1 MKNKKG
7 FMFVETIMVMTI
19 LTTILLTIF
28 ITFSRVLLSEKRR
41 AMFDDTSYLYRT
53 YLIEDYLNSLDISN
67 YIKTYLVDAN
77 RKIVLLRPDNSFL
90 YDASK
95 LTIEG
100 SIEKEKMIFSSKV
113 LSTTSGQSV
122 LNIANMYITYYNVN
136 DLKECISKTG
146 KNICQG
152 NTSMEDLYNLQN
164 TNIYY
169 YLKTL
174 SGTGDGYR
182 LIVEYQDS
190 YIDYKKS
197 KNLDKDGSC
206 PNNYVK
212 SKDKDKEI
220 CYRQVTK
227 SYFNSVKLHTEE

>member
-19 LTTILLTIF
+19 LTTTLLTIY

-53 YLIEDYLNSLDISN
+53 YLIEDYLSSLDIDN
-67 YIKTYLVDAN
+67 YIKSYLVDAN
-77 RKIVLLRPDNSFL
+77 RKIINLRPDNTFL

-95 LTIEG
+95 INIEG
-100 SIEKEKMIFSSKV
+100 STEYDKLIFSSKV
-113 LSTTSGQSV
+113 LGTTSGQHI
-122 LNIANMYITYYNVN
+122 LNVANMYITYYNVN
-136 DLKECISKTG
+136 DLKQCISKTG
-146 KNICQG
+146 KYVCQG
-152 NTSMEDLYNLQN
+152 NTSMEDLYAIQN
-164 TNIYY
+164 TNAYY
-169 YLKTL
+169 YLRTL
-174 SGTGDGYR
+174 SSTGDGYR

-197 KNLDKDGSC
+197 KSLDKDGKC
-206 PNNYVK
+206 PNSYVLEQNK
-212 SKDKDKEI
+212 